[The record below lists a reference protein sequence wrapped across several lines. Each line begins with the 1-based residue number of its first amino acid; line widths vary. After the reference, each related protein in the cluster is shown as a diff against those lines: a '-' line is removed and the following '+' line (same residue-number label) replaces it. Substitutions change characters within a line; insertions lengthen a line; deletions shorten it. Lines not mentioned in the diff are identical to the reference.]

1 MWSNKNWNVLTQKWT
16 WHTANVFFLIL
27 LSASSPPSS
36 ACALIFQMNRIKISP
51 RWRGQFHYAKN
62 FQSSCGVGSEPILSC
77 FWFVF
82 SQDIMATWRHI
93 LLQQVSGNSTFLTKK
108 KVIWFLFFYLLFF
121 FGIAVVEIVMV
132 IMFKCSPWLWFSPF
146 SIGLSWSL

>member
-27 LSASSPPSS
+27 LSASFPPSS

-51 RWRGQFHYAKN
+51 RWVSAIMQRIFKAVAVLAQNQF
-62 FQSSCGVGSEPILSC
+62 
-77 FWFVF
+77 FWFGF
-82 SQDIMATWRHI
+82 SQDIMATWRHV
-93 LLQQVSGNSTFLTKK
+93 LLRQVSGNSTFLTKK

-132 IMFKCSPWLWFSPF
+132 VMFKCSPWLWFSPF